1 MIRRPPRSTL
11 FPYTTLFR
19 SQAERRRSDPASAES
34 WWLSQGLP
42 ATDPAAR
49 VPESPAPPKRA
60 SRPSAGVLER
70 SSEAPWW
77 GSLGPSSRPF
87 KKAASHFNRPGP
99 DDGAKS
105 SREHHDLLIYDAAR
119 LRPGTRGT
127 CASLLHEQV
136 PPNRTRPC
144 PTPPV
149 LTSPRSPPSATR
161 SAGSARS
168 A

>member
-49 VPESPAPPKRA
+49 VPESPAPPQRA
-60 SRPSAGVLER
+60 SRPSARVLER
-70 SSEAPWW
+70 SSEAPSW
-77 GSLGPSSRPF
+77 GSLGPSSRPV
-87 KKAASHFNRPGP
+87 KNAASHFNRPGP

-105 SREHHDLLIYDAAR
+105 SREHHELLIYDAAR
-119 LRPGTRGT
+119 RRPGTPGT
-127 CASLLHEQV
+127 CAPFYGEQV
-136 PPNRTRPC
+136 PPKRTRPC
-144 PTPPV
+144 PTHLA
-149 LTSPRSPPSATR
+149 LTSPRSALSGRP
-161 SAGSARS
+161 SAGSATS